1 MRSKFEE
8 TIFQSIQ
15 GKAVVEYES
24 EKLSYTV
31 SLSYVPDL
39 VVRFTTRPTMYLELK
54 GYLDYDDQRK
64 MKAVKKDNP
73 DLDIRFV
80 FMKDNKI
87 SKTSKL
93 TYSSWSEKYGFPYCF
108 NSIPEDWLIDKPPSN
123 L

>member
-8 TIFQSIQ
+8 SIFKSLE
-15 GKAVVEYES
+15 GKVKAEYES

-31 SLSYVPDL
+31 TLSYVPDII
-39 VVRFTTRPTMYLELK
+39 VYFVHRPTMYLELK

-64 MKAVKKDNP
+64 MRAVKQANP
-73 DLDIRFV
+73 ELDIRFV

-93 TYSSWSEKYGFPYCF
+93 TYSSWSEKYGFPFCF
-108 NSIPEDWLIDKPPSN
+108 NTIPEEWLIDKSSSN